1 MDLTEQLTIYMGIN
15 MYREDSSPWGFLIN
29 MAIALGLYHWGY
41 KQGQY
46 DTAHSIE
53 HNLLR
58 DEISELREALRRQ
71 NEINELNRLKFSDIK
86 RNTA

>member
-1 MDLTEQLTIYMGIN
+1 MEQVTIYMGIN
-15 MYREDSSPWGFLIN
+15 MYRDHESPWGFIIN
-29 MAIALGLYHWGY
+29 IAIAFGLYHWGY

-58 DEISELREALRRQ
+58 DEIADLRETLRRQ
-71 NEINELNRLKFSDIK
+71 NELNESNKLKC
-86 RNTA
+86 N